1 MMAHDLKRSGCDI
14 NKLIEVDIEIPKN
27 RTLTPFIDFRVLHD
41 DKFYGFNSISLY
53 KLVPKLKEKDG
64 SSSNAYHDS
73 EDTILDV
80 EGLENQLNMLR
91 QKKKRELDEK
101 NGLVDEEVDVK
112 ELVAPPEIGQGNG
125 ADDEE
130 ENLKF
135 ASILKQV

>member
-1 MMAHDLKRSGCDI
+1 MRNIKNDKKKVLTQGTGSLSISFHSTKEELQPPIISEKLKRSGCDI

-41 DKFYGFNSISLY
+41 DVFYGFNSISLY

-64 SSSNAYHDS
+64 SNANAYHDS

-91 QKKKRELDEK
+91 EKKKREQD
-101 NGLVDEEVDVK
+101 
-112 ELVAPPEIGQGNG
+112 
-125 ADDEE
+125 
-130 ENLKF
+130 
-135 ASILKQV
+135 